1 MEKNSNRFE
10 FLKDDFFKHC
20 KNSVIKNSKKIGD
33 GCMMRRWE
41 ERVDDE
47 EVGGEGWMIRWWE

>member
-20 KNSVIKNSKKIGD
+20 KNGVIKNSKKN
-33 GCMMRRWE
+33 RRW
-41 ERVDDE
+41 VYDE
-47 EVGGEGWMIRWWE
+47 EVGGEGG